1 MMHPDKS
8 LPVAAASSH
17 YQNTLSCCQSLWTK
31 AVLRQV
37 SAMVYVTHYT
47 QTHFSVNA
55 FGISGKKY
63 ESSGNY
69 FRSFSSFRRFSI
81 ASTTVRSTL
90 ILA

>member
-55 FGISGKKY
+55 FGISG
-63 ESSGNY
+63 NY